1 MTVEI
6 TPRGNASTIAQE
18 LLAVAEADE
27 RFRIEDVKTTT
38 SGPLGFAFIV
48 PDELHEAW
56 QNAGQP
62 VADAVPETS
71 GEAPKRRGRPRKT
84 ETAEE
89 EVTHG

>member
-6 TPRGNASTIAQE
+6 TPQGNAAKIAQE

-48 PDELHEAW
+48 PDGLHEVWA
-56 QNAGQP
+56 NP
-62 VADAVPETS
+62 VTAAREPAAEAS

-89 EVTHG
+89 E

>member
-6 TPRGNASTIAQE
+6 TPQGNAARIAKE

-27 RFRIEDVKTTT
+27 RFTINDVKTTT

-56 QNAGQP
+56 AAATMP
-62 VADAVPETS
+62 TETTTEA
-71 GEAPKRRGRPRKT
+71 EAPRRRGRPARNT
-84 ETAEE
+84 ETPKE
-89 EVTHG
+89 

>member
-6 TPRGNASTIAQE
+6 TPQGNAARIARE

-27 RFRIEDVKTTT
+27 RFTVNDVKTTT

-56 QNAGQP
+56 SAATLPAEG
-62 VADAVPETS
+62 AAET
-71 GEAPKRRGRPRKT
+71 ETETPRRRGRPARNT
-84 ETAEE
+84 ETPKE
-89 EVTHG
+89 